1 MDLENVTQLYAIYKK
16 RTSNISVQ
24 AGKSI
29 GKDMSHTDE
38 LRQSRSS
45 YINTNK
51 IIFKAK
57 KIIRDRHTIY
67 NGQGSI
73 HHENITILRVHGP
86 NHQTAKQGKGKLAKI
101 TGRNR
106 QIHN

>member
-1 MDLENVTQLYAIYKK
+1 
-16 RTSNISVQ
+16 
-24 AGKSI
+24 
-29 GKDMSHTDE
+29 MSHTDE
-38 LRQSRSS
+38 LRQSRNS

-57 KIIRDRHTIY
+57 KITRDRHAIY
-67 NGQGSI
+67 NDQGSI
-73 HHENITILRVHGP
+73 HHENITILRVYGP

-106 QIHN
+106 QIRN